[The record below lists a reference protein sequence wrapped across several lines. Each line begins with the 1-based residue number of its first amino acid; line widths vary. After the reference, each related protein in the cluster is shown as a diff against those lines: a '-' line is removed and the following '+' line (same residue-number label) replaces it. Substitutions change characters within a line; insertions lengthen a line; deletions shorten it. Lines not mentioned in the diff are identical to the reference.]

1 MLWYL
6 MSVPQRHDNKTRKN
20 RLPERRTMNKAEL
33 KIEML
38 RHNDTGEDLAKALGI
53 TRQTLSRK
61 MNENN
66 ADFTQGEISVIRA
79 RYDLT
84 GERIEQIFFAD

>member
-1 MLWYL
+1 MVSYEC
-6 MSVPQRHDNKTRKN
+6 PTKTRQQN
-20 RLPERRTMNKAEL
+20 TEGQTSREETNEL